1 MTFICIL
8 FNEVFFEQFY
18 EFTSLVGTAEDTK
31 EE

>member
-18 EFTSLVGTAEDTK
+18 GFSTLVGTAEDTK